1 MSSPR
6 ISREA
11 SAAVLGPIAVWI
23 VGWGHPYVFD
33 GAIALIAAL
42 ALYEFLVLDRNK
54 GYILPVP
61 LCIAVMLFVVA
72 AFILEPI
79 SVEMGVFLA
88 LLVIPAW
95 YVISSAGLDDALPS
109 SAIAVLATLYVGML
123 GGSLIRLR
131 NDFAVGW
138 KLVFFLLLVVWLGDA
153 GAYYVGK
160 SLGRHKLSP
169 RISPKKTVEGLA
181 GGVAVSIITAIII
194 HLTFFKEL
202 PLIHAVISGV
212 ILHLTFFKE
221 LPLLHAIVSGMIL
234 SIAGVIGDL
243 AESMWKRS
251 AAVKDS
257 GTLIPGHGGFLDRFD
272 SIFFTAPILYSYWFL
287 VLHDFRTFK
296 IMSA

>member
-1 MSSPR
+1 VSSPR
-6 ISREA
+6 FAREVT
-11 SAAVLGPIAVWI
+11 AAVLALPAIWI
-23 VGWGHPYVFD
+23 IGWSHPYIFD
-33 GAIALIAAL
+33 ATIALIAAL
-42 ALYEFLVLDRNK
+42 ALYEFLILGRRK
-54 GYILPVP
+54 GYALPVP
-61 LCIAVMLFVVA
+61 LCIAVMLFVVG
-72 AFILEPI
+72 AFVFEPI

-88 LLVIPAW
+88 LLLIPAW

-160 SLGRHKLSP
+160 NLGRHKLSP

-181 GGVAVSIITAIII
+181 GGVAVSIITALVI
-194 HLTFFKEL
+194 HF
-202 PLIHAVISGV
+202 
-212 ILHLTFFKE
+212 TFFKE
-221 LPLLHAIVSGMIL
+221 LPLLHAIVSGVIL
-234 SIAGVIGDL
+234 SVAGVIGDL

>member
-1 MSSPR
+1 LSNSS
-6 ISREA
+6 
-11 SAAVLGPIAVWI
+11 
-23 VGWGHPYVFD
+23 
-33 GAIALIAAL
+33 
-42 ALYEFLVLDRNK
+42 
-54 GYILPVP
+54 
-61 LCIAVMLFVVA
+61 
-72 AFILEPI
+72 
-79 SVEMGVFLA
+79 
-88 LLVIPAW
+88 
-95 YVISSAGLDDALPS
+95 LDDALPS

-123 GGSLIRLR
+123 GGSLIRLHD
-131 NDFAVGW
+131 DFTTGW
-138 KLVFFLLLVVWLGDA
+138 KLVLFLLMVVWLGDA

-181 GGVAVSIITAIII
+181 GGIAVSIITAVIV
-194 HLTFFKEL
+194 HFTFFKEL
-202 PLIHAVISGV
+202 PIV
-212 ILHLTFFKE
+212 
-221 LPLLHAIVSGMIL
+221 HAIVAGVIL